1 MQKTERSDQEFFEEI
16 REKDNIMQILGPE
29 VGGGHLYMRPFDQ
42 NLGDASP
49 PSLGL
54 PPVDC
59 HDILATVQ
67 GELV

>member
-49 PSLGL
+49 PSLLWIPMIFWQQFRG
-54 PPVDC
+54 VG
-59 HDILATVQ
+59 II
-67 GELV
+67 